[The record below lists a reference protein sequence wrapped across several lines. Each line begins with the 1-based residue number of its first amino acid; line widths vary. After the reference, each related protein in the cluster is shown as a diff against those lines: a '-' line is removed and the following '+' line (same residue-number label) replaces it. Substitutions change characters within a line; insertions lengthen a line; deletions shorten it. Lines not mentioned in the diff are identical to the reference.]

1 MPLSPLTAWLRP
13 LLSFLGLAGLL
24 TLSACGGGGGAP
36 NNMFAPTAQS
46 ASPLVV
52 LPTSATIYPGTP
64 ATLTISGGTPP
75 YRVFSSNAA
84 VLPLAQNVAGNTVLL
99 LANAVS
105 TDTATT
111 VTVQDSGGQTTPA
124 TILVRPAAL
133 FPSALTVIASSA
145 ECGSGNLCTGATGTV
160 GVQVNGPAGSPGA
173 GRQVRFDVVY
183 GPFSILTSNPAAPLA
198 TTLTV
203 TTDGTGRAQVGIQ
216 SAVDATTAPAQI
228 RVTDLTSGQ
237 QQIANFT
244 VVRTTTTTSITV
256 VPPTATI
263 QGAFVNECSSGFR
276 IDYFIYGG
284 SPPYRISSTFPNSVT
299 LSTMTVNQ
307 NGGFFSATTNGSCVN
322 PLTFTIFDAAG
333 RQTTALLENLPGTVA
348 RPAPPPPSLS
358 VSFTQASGACV
369 NKTYSAFVSGG
380 TPPYN
385 ITGTAPAM
393 IDNQALPGP
402 GVVNISGL
410 TDGGIVYTIG
420 VSDSSTPAMATSF
433 TITCPR

>member
-1 MPLSPLTAWLRP
+1 MPRRPLTAWLRP
-13 LLSFLGLAGLL
+13 VLTLLGLAGLL
-24 TLSACGGGGGAP
+24 TLTACGGGGGAP
-36 NNMFAPTAQS
+36 NNERAPVPAGPG
-46 ASPLVV
+46 PLVV
-52 LPTSATIYPGTP
+52 LPTAANVYPGTP
-64 ATLTISGGTPP
+64 TTLTISGGTPP
-75 YRVFSSNAA
+75 FRVFSSNAA
-84 VLPLAQNVAGNTVLL
+84 VLPVTQNVAGNTVLL

-105 TDTATT
+105 TDTSTV

-133 FPSALTVIASSA
+133 FPSALTVVASSA

-160 GVQVNGPAGSPGA
+160 AVQVNGPAGAPGA

-198 TTLTV
+198 QTLTV
-203 TTDGTGRAQVGIQ
+203 TTDGSGRAQVGIQ
-216 SAVDATTAPAQI
+216 TVVDANTAPAQI

-284 SPPYRISSTFPNSVT
+284 TPPYRISSTFPNSVT

-307 NGGFFSATTNGSCVN
+307 NGGFFTATTNGSCVN

-348 RPAPPPPSLS
+348 RPAPPPPALS
-358 VSFTQASGACV
+358 VAFTQAPGSCTGR
-369 NKTYSAFVSGG
+369 TYSAFVSGG
-380 TPPYN
+380 TAPYN
-385 ITGTAPAM
+385 FTGTAPAM
-393 IDNQALPGP
+393 FDNQTLAGP

-410 TDGGIVYTIG
+410 TAPGAYTIA
-420 VSDSSTPAMATSF
+420 VSDSTVPGMAQSF
-433 TITCPR
+433 TINCPP